1 MAFRVDGNSIV
12 TYAGKLDVSTKK
24 ETSGVSAMKKFQSL
38 DRQALSSSD
47 TSLGTLHQNAITS
60 LCLHTG
66 TKAGANKFSTTGIDG
81 LVAVWEFKVCL
92 LIFTLSVI
100 YSLRICLLICL
111 IVLSIDYHLCL
122 HKLRSNRLKS

>member
-81 LVAVWEFKVCL
+81 LVAVWEFKGL
-92 LIFTLSVI
+92 ESAM
-100 YSLRICLLICL
+100 
-111 IVLSIDYHLCL
+111 
-122 HKLRSNRLKS
+122 KELKI